1 MTQPLPLDGGLLLVD
16 GETTNFDK
24 VIKVCVEKTLEN
36 CKDEDSLAKSQ
47 FIKFEGKIKLTRD
60 GRLGAEGNWL
70 DHLLT
75 LLEKADQDLERH
87 ITIFRKIT
95 GVMTFG
101 WKRILEGL
109 ESLLWSSR
117 NSENMFVLK
126 EMLLAKGVNEAD
138 IPSGLEEDKL
148 DKLAL
153 LILFNNVVLN
163 CFSKLEAT
171 KAIPVV
177 EDPKVKTLRDELK
190 RKDADMA
197 LLQKQFKELQES
209 LSELK
214 IGLSKKGKRDYQSD
228 QSENDDSGDSDA
240 SMNSTYKEARR
251 KALPV
256 VVGNTACGSNPD
268 IEEYMV
274 RKVSQREMYDK
285 DRRPITMEQMI
296 RMICDTGKGL
306 IIYDILGNEHMV
318 SMKKGSSTRVL
329 SCRVKRGKGPDG
341 VNKASLSILHD
352 APKIFPQSNK
362 HFDGF
367 IREQMTLA
375 SNARKAPRNRDII
388 SQIDDKVDIL
398 NTFKDKFVRRIQ
410 LVMGEVGSEKTQHVS
425 LWAVLLHFLIVIWNT
440 AITSDRFAYLIS
452 TEVDSRWEREFSD

>member
-177 EDPKVKTLRDELK
+177 EDPKMKTLRDELK

-228 QSENDDSGDSDA
+228 QSENDDSGVSDA

-256 VVGNTACGSNPD
+256 VVGKTACESNPD
-268 IEEYMV
+268 IE
-274 RKVSQREMYDK
+274 
-285 DRRPITMEQMI
+285 
-296 RMICDTGKGL
+296 
-306 IIYDILGNEHMV
+306 
-318 SMKKGSSTRVL
+318 
-329 SCRVKRGKGPDG
+329 
-341 VNKASLSILHD
+341 
-352 APKIFPQSNK
+352 
-362 HFDGF
+362 
-367 IREQMTLA
+367 
-375 SNARKAPRNRDII
+375 
-388 SQIDDKVDIL
+388 
-398 NTFKDKFVRRIQ
+398 
-410 LVMGEVGSEKTQHVS
+410 
-425 LWAVLLHFLIVIWNT
+425 
-440 AITSDRFAYLIS
+440 
-452 TEVDSRWEREFSD
+452 